1 MRYLPLVLALL
12 LAFPVPGPAQDAQ
25 AAAVVLALESP
36 ADGRVR
42 AILGPVLGSP
52 GIRNSL
58 ERGLPVR
65 IRLVTQL
72 WRERVLDAQEGRH
85 EWRASVWRDALGE
98 GYQVETA
105 NGETLSA
112 ASLEE
117 VSAFLAGGVLVPLR
131 PDRPGRYYY
140 LARIEVETLSASDL
154 AELRRWLQGD
164 VAPAVEGGGELG
176 SALGRGLQRLFIRIL
191 GLPAERYEARSRVFD
206 YPG

>member
-1 MRYLPLVLALL
+1 MRFLLLLALL
-12 LAFPVPGPAQDAQ
+12 LTAPPAGSAQ
-25 AAAVVLALESP
+25 VAQGAPVVLTMDSSV
-36 ADGRVR
+36 DGRVR
-42 AILGPVLGSP
+42 ARVGPVLGSP

-72 WRERVLDAQEGRH
+72 WRERMLDAEVGRH

-98 GYQVETA
+98 GYRVETA
-105 NGETLSA
+105 DGNAFTID
-112 ASLEE
+112 SLEG
-117 VSAFLAGGVLVPLR
+117 VSAFLAGGLLVPLR
-131 PDRPGRYYY
+131 PARPGRYYY

-164 VAPAVEGGGELG
+164 VAPAVEGGGEIG